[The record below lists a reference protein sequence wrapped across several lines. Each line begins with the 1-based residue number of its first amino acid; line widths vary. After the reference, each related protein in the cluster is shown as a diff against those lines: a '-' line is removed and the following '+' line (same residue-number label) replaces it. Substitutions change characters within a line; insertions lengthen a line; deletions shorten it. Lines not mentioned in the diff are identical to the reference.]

1 MRYGRP
7 ATIPVPLG
15 QHLQGSADEHEQLGV
30 AAGAARFSEARGDD
44 PAARLPVVVLPPHP

>member
-1 MRYGRP
+1 VRYGRP

-30 AAGAARFSEARGDD
+30 AAGAAGFSEARGDD